1 MTLAMFSMSLS
12 DAGSIFA
19 EPVTNRILSLILIDV
34 SVTST
39 CGFSSGQPSSSL
51 YPLTVSGSFGHLSA
65 SPRIP
70 SLSGSSVGQP
80 SFGSGGRP
88 SSFWSTHL
96 SSAST
101 MPSPSVSFGGGGGGG
116 GSGVFTSILASA
128 AHADSD
134 SPPSPT
140 TPMHSA
146 SAKRFILSPPGSRRG
161 RRPRE
166 VLLVHGFGRD
176 LLGFRIGRPR
186 ALADRPVPT
195 ARGPRAA
202 AALSDKGDQATSRI
216 FASPSA
222 ILRPTRVA
230 SAMIVTCGFT
240 PIAVGN
246 RLASAT

>member
-1 MTLAMFSMSLS
+1 MSLS

-176 LLGFRIGRPR
+176 WLGFRTGRPP
-186 ALADRPVPT
+186 DGSPVP
-195 ARGPRAA
+195 APCAPCPPAAPPRRYPT
-202 AALSDKGDQATSRI
+202 KGDQATSRS

-222 ILRPTRVA
+222 IRRPTRVA